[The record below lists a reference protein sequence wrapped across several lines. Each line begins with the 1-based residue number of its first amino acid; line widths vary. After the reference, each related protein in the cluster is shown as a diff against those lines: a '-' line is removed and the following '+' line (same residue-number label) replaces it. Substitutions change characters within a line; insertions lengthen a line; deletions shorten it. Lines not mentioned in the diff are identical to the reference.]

1 MVWGNSLVV
10 VEGGQSGLKVRLL
23 HPTLW
28 ECVLLVHVMFGSEWV
43 AREDK
48 FDHGLDLALS
58 FLILSHL
65 MFNIITDLGQFLFLL
80 FFVRFDQSN
89 HAFST
94 VLLRSITLLLQLWLD
109 QRWIYRYSMS
119 RKLMLALSLRYR
131 SLIKD
136 FSVTNWFPMRMVR
149 ILNVNGWAWLL
160 SFLTISTGRDF
171 IKCVFGNFENRKSPV
186 CLISMFLKDRYI
198 ELSYFL
204 AKVSCFIVRHELM
217 LIQLMFISSHHTGF
231 NWSLIVTRKHFI
243 YCLA

>member
-1 MVWGNSLVV
+1 MVWGDSLVV
-10 VEGGQSGLKVRLL
+10 VEGSCGQSGLKVRLL

-43 AREDK
+43 ARKDK

-58 FLILSHL
+58 FLILSYL

-89 HAFST
+89 HAFSA
-94 VLLRSITLLLQLWLD
+94 VLLRSITLLLRLWLD
-109 QRWIYRYSMS
+109 QRWIYRYSVS

-149 ILNVNGWAWLL
+149 ILNVNGWAYLL
-160 SFLTISTGRDF
+160 SFLTICTGRNF
-171 IKCVFGNFENRKSPV
+171 VKSVFGNFENRKSPI

-217 LIQLMFISSHHTGF
+217 LIQLMFISSCHTGF
-231 NWSLIVTRKHFI
+231 N
-243 YCLA
+243 